1 MAVFVAMTLF
11 GVLGGVGIA
20 QAEPEATNALRVGTG
35 TAEFVANDNMTVA
48 GGIGGAKVQGQ
59 EGQLRAVAVVL
70 EHPVG
75 GKFAIVACDVLF
87 VTDSMVQAAA
97 AEISRRCGISPDHL
111 LVNATHTH
119 SAPSTIRVH
128 GYGPEPE
135 FVKSVID
142 GIIRAVEIA
151 DQHRVDIAGLPIA
164 WGKRTRL
171 APTAGCC

>member
-1 MAVFVAMTLF
+1 
-11 GVLGGVGIA
+11 
-20 QAEPEATNALRVGTG
+20 
-35 TAEFVANDNMTVA
+35 
-48 GGIGGAKVQGQ
+48 GQ

-87 VTDSMVQAAA
+87 VTDAMVKEAA

-135 FVKSVID
+135 FIRSVIE
-142 GIIRAVEIA
+142 GIVRAVELA
-151 DQHRVDIAGLPIA
+151 DDRRIEHCRFAFHMGEEKTIGANS
-164 WGKRTRL
+164 RL
-171 APTAGCC
+171 